1 MASRPPE
8 VTQQAARNAAIV
20 ALAGRDLARLW
31 PRVDWASDRA
41 VNAVTTVYRA
51 IVARYGAAS
60 ASIAAEYYDDLRAR
74 QQLSTGHRA
83 VPADPVPEAQVVRI
97 VESAFQGR
105 SHVRVVALDDD
116 AAAVA
121 DHVTVATTSELPVA
135 ERVQTRLEGSL
146 SKLVQQPARDTIA
159 ENVAADPAGPTWIRV
174 PTGETTCEF
183 CIMLASRELGARF
196 GGYSSQELALF
207 DENGQTFHKGCDCV
221 AVPIYPGQNAHDVSP
236 HLRDYKR
243 IYDKGV
249 KKAGTHS
256 DAKAILAGMR
266 QVLKDEQ
273 PPAVE
278 AAPAQPEPID
288 LDVPVRRIAAGG
300 GSGGEPPQPPRQDG
314 PISDDDETPEQR
326 LNRLFADQ
334 TNGANEAQKFSVEQ
348 WQRKDNDRFYQDVQR
363 AAADNPRA
371 SLDARIV
378 ASDLDAL
385 MAPLPEDIEVWRGV
399 RNARATFGVPSEDL
413 ESLAGGDP
421 ADVGRFFATTL
432 NRAVADP
439 EFIEPGSDPVLYKI
453 TALAGTYALW
463 VPPLGNPD
471 EAYQQELLFPP
482 GAQVRIV
489 GVDRTYRVPIVEVE
503 VS

>member
-20 ALAGRDLARLW
+20 ALASRDLARLW
-31 PRVDWASDRA
+31 PRVDWASDKA

-51 IVARYGAAS
+51 IVSRYGAAS

-74 QQLSTGHRA
+74 QQLSTGYRA
-83 VPADPVPEAQVVRI
+83 VPADPVPEAQVVKI

-105 SHVRVVALDDD
+105 SHVRVVELDDD
-116 AAAVA
+116 AAAAA
-121 DHVTVATTSELPVA
+121 DHVTVTTSELPIA
-135 ERVQTRLEGSL
+135 ERVQTRLESSL

-196 GGYSSQELALF
+196 GGYSSQERALF

-221 AVPIYPGQNAHDVSP
+221 AVPIYPGQNALDVSP

-273 PPAVE
+273 PPAIE
-278 AAPAQPEPID
+278 AAPEQPEPID

-300 GSGGEPPQPPRQDG
+300 GSGGEPPQPPRQDS

-334 TNGANEAQKFSVEQ
+334 EAGATSTQRIAVTV
-348 WQRKDNDRFYQDVQR
+348 WQRKDDERRYQDIQR
-363 AAADNPRA
+363 AAAGLKDAWPSSRFYA
-371 SLDARIV
+371 LQLD
-378 ASDLDAL
+378 SL
-385 MAPLPEDIEVWRGV
+385 MAPLPEDVQVWRGV
-399 RNARATFGVPSEDL
+399 RNSTSAFGVASSQLEDL
-413 ESLAGGDP
+413 IGQTSELD
-421 ADVGRFFATTL
+421 RFFATTL
-432 NRAVADP
+432 NRDVADP
-439 EFIEPGSDPVLYKI
+439 EFVEPGSDPVLYKI
-453 TALAGTYALW
+453 TAMAGADALW
-463 VPPLGNPD
+463 VAPLGTPKN
-471 EAYQQELLFPP
+471 AYQQELLFPP
-482 GAQVRIV
+482 GTYVRILD
-489 GVDRTYRVPIVEVE
+489 VDRAYSVPIVEVE
-503 VS
+503 VF

>member
-8 VTQQAARNAAIV
+8 VTQQAARNSAIV
-20 ALAGRDLARLW
+20 ALARRDLARLW
-31 PRVDWASDRA
+31 PRVDWASDK
-41 VNAVTTVYRA
+41 AVTAVATVYRS
-51 IVARYGAAS
+51 IVSRYGSAG

-74 QQLSTGHRA
+74 HELSTGYRA
-83 VPADPVPEAQVVRI
+83 VPADPVPEARVANI
-97 VESAFQGR
+97 VESAFRGR
-105 SHVRVVALDDD
+105 SHVSVVELDDD
-116 AAAVA
+116 AAATTN
-121 DHVTVATTSELPVA
+121 HVTVSTTSELPVA
-135 ERVQTRLEGSL
+135 ERVQARLEGSL

-196 GGYSSQELALF
+196 GGYSSQERAMF

-221 AVPIYPGQNAHDVSP
+221 AVPVYPGQNAHDVSP
-236 HLRDYKR
+236 HLADYKR
-243 IYDKGV
+243 IYDRGV

-256 DAKAILAGMR
+256 DAKSILAGMR

-273 PPAVE
+273 PPALD

-300 GSGGEPPQPPRQDG
+300 GSGGEPPIPPRQDG
-314 PISDDDETPEQR
+314 LISDDDETPEQR

-334 TNGANEAQKFSVEQ
+334 ADGANAGQKFSVQE

-363 AAADNPRA
+363 AAADHPGA
-371 SLDARIV
+371 SLEARIV

-385 MAPLPEDIEVWRGV
+385 MAELPEDVEVWRGV
-399 RNARATFGVPSEDL
+399 RNARAAFGVASGDL
-413 ESLAGGDP
+413 ESLVGDVAEP
-421 ADVGRFFATTL
+421 GRFFATTL
-432 NRAVADP
+432 NRDVAEP
-439 EFIEPGSDPVLYKI
+439 EFIEPGSDPVLYRI